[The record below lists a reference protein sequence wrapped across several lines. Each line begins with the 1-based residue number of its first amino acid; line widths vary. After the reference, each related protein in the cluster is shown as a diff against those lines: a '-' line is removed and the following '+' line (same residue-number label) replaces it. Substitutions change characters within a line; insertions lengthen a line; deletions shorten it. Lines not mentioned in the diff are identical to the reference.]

1 MPAGSA
7 VRLSADL
14 GCLLGDTV
22 FADTELQLSDGS
34 SVHAHSA
41 VLAAR
46 WPQFR
51 EVCAYVCT
59 YVNMCGVGWCGVMC
73 SMEWGVVIW

>member
-1 MPAGSA
+1 MSA

-22 FADTELQLSDGS
+22 FADTELKLSDGS
-34 SVHAHSA
+34 SVRAHSA

-59 YVNMCGVGWCGVMC
+59 YCMSTCVGCG
-73 SMEWGVVIW
+73 GVV

>member
-1 MPAGSA
+1 M
-7 VRLSADL
+7 RLSADL

-22 FADTELQLSDGS
+22 FADTELKLSDGS
-34 SVHAHSA
+34 SVRAHSA

-51 EVCAYVCT
+51 EVCVC
-59 YVNMCGVGWCGVMC
+59 VCHNVWGGVGWCNVRWGGVG
-73 SMEWGVVIW
+73 W

>member
-1 MPAGSA
+1 MSTGSA

-22 FADTELQLSDGS
+22 FADTELKLSDGS
-34 SVHAHSA
+34 SVRAHSA

-51 EVCAYVCT
+51 EVCVC
-59 YVNMCGVGWCGVMC
+59 VCMSQCVGWG
-73 SMEWGVVIW
+73 GVV